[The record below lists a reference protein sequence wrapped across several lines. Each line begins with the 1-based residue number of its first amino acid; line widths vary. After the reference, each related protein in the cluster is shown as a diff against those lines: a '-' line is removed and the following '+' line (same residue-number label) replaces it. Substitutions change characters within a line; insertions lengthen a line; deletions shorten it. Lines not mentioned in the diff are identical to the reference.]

1 MRIAIQIALL
11 FILAA
16 FSFAKGGRPEKAVA
30 TVMVSM
36 FLLDFPNHALFG
48 YGSYS
53 SVNIGHL
60 VIDTA
65 ALIALVVI
73 ALKVD
78 RFWTLWVASAQLI
91 SVVSHVLRLMAVDM
105 NPFIYAV
112 MNRWPFVV
120 MLMLLAYGT
129 LSHALRRSR
138 AQRTATS

>member
-1 MRIAIQIALL
+1 MRITIQIALL

-16 FSFAKGGRPEKAVA
+16 LSFAKGGRPEKAVA

-36 FLLDFPNHALFG
+36 FLLDFPNHALLG

-60 VIDTA
+60 VTETA
-65 ALIALVVI
+65 AMIALVMI

-112 MNRWPFVV
+112 MSRWPFVV

-138 AQRTATS
+138 AQKTSTS